1 MDVSML
7 DTEEAPDID
16 EGLLQESVANSVLQ
30 EMNTN

>member
-16 EGLLQESVANSVLQ
+16 EGLLQESVANSGLLKK
-30 EMNTN
+30 